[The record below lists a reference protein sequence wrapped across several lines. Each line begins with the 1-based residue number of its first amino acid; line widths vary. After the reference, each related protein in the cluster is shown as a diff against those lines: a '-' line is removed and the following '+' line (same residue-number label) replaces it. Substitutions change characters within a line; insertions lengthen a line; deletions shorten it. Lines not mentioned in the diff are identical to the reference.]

1 MTNRGIFRAS
11 TAWAVLAVF
20 LALGGCAAPKY
31 SMTLDVYGI
40 NGDVE
45 KVWPPAPEV
54 PRYMYIGELVGEPNF
69 AKDSGGGGF
78 RKALEVIA
86 GVIAGKSGPELLQRP
101 QAGVVDAEGNIYI
114 TDVSRQAV
122 CVFHQE
128 KGFLVWDMIS
138 RMGRFVSPIGVAIG
152 RDGEILVTDSELGV
166 VVRLDRE
173 GKPLGIFGRKELTR
187 PTGIVADPEKG
198 FVYVADTHAH
208 DIKVFDYDGGLV
220 GTIGKRGDEKGSLNF
235 PIHLAFSKGRIYV
248 TDTLNARVQVFS
260 EDGEFITTFGS
271 RGLYKGQFT
280 RPKGIALDSDGN
292 IYVVES
298 YYDHLL
304 IYDNQGRFLL
314 PMGGAGSDPG
324 KFYLPAGVWVDE
336 HDRVFVADMFN
347 RRVVVFQYL
356 GGS

>member
-1 MTNRGIFRAS
+1 MTPA
-11 TAWAVLAVF
+11 AWAVLAVS
-20 LALGGCAAPKY
+20 LALGGCAAPRY

-69 AKDSGGGGF
+69 TKESASSGF
-78 RKALEVIA
+78 KKALEVIVGA
-86 GVIAGKSGPELLQRP
+86 VLGGDGPELLRRP

-128 KGFLVWDMIS
+128 KGFLVWDMVS
-138 RMGRFVSPIGVAIG
+138 RRGRFVSPIGVAVG
-152 RDGEILVTDSELGV
+152 AGGEILVTDSELGL
-166 VVRLDRE
+166 VVRLDRD
-173 GKPLGIFGRKELTR
+173 GKPLGTFGEKELVR
-187 PTGIVADPEKG
+187 PTGIVTDPEKG
-198 FVYVADTHAH
+198 LIYVADTHAH
-208 DIKVFDYDGGLV
+208 DIKVFDREGALV
-220 GTIGKRGDEKGSLNF
+220 KTIGKRGDEKGNLNF

-260 EDGEFITTFGS
+260 EDGEFITAFGS

-292 IYVVES
+292 VYVVES

-314 PMGGAGSDPG
+314 PIGGAGSDPG